1 MLIEHIDKYYQDKRK
16 DREQKHFYITDTGKC
31 QRAVYFSMKGYP
43 KKEIEP
49 KILRVFDRGDIIH
62 QRLMSDF
69 YGIPEIKVTAS
80 EIDIP
85 TRDLFHGRADAIIS
99 IENKLYV
106 VDIKSSNDFKFQ
118 KLGIPDLAHIKQ
130 IQLYMHY
137 FEILQGILIYEN
149 KNTQDLKEFLVE
161 YDSDFCKKIISE
173 FEELK
178 YQVENEI
185 MPQKS
190 KNLASWQCSYC
201 DFKEEC
207 DRIERPRS
215 NDK

>member
-137 FEILQGILIYEN
+137 FEISQGILIYEN

-161 YDSDFCKKIISE
+161 YDSDLCKKIISE

-178 YQVENEI
+178 YQIENDI
-185 MPQKS
+185 MPQKP

-201 DFKEEC
+201 DFKKEC
-207 DRIERPRS
+207 DRIERQY
-215 NDK
+215 

>member
-16 DREQKHFYITDTGKC
+16 HRDQKHFYITDTGKC

-137 FEILQGILIYEN
+137 FEISQGILIYEN
-149 KNTQDLKEFLVE
+149 KNTQDLKELQTNPKSLEKFAREKYLM
-161 YDSDFCKKIISE
+161 KKDN
-173 FEELK
+173 EEVFVLID
-178 YQVENEI
+178 E
-185 MPQKS
+185 
-190 KNLASWQCSYC
+190 
-201 DFKEEC
+201 D
-207 DRIERPRS
+207 
-215 NDK
+215 